1 MYLIVEISGESYDR
15 IQQGRSVVGQIKRDE
30 ITGILTLKA
39 FLRHGKPSKRCKVLC
54 QLPNGKL
61 SESEKLYRLYVA
73 VNKLLDVDSIDQV
86 FDNLILN
93 QQKLEL
99 FHNVEYIVHRI
110 HHLKEEEEC

>member
-39 FLRHGKPSKRCKVLC
+39 FLRHGKSRKRSKVLC

-86 FDNLILN
+86 FVNNVQKAMNL
-93 QQKLEL
+93 
-99 FHNVEYIVHRI
+99 
-110 HHLKEEEEC
+110 LKVKSLIS